1 MAPLPATSPV
11 GDPNGEVGAAEFHRR
26 LREHELA
33 LRALATRLC
42 RSPADAGDLVQDT
55 YERALRR
62 RAQYEPGTNL
72 RAWLCTILHH
82 LFLDRCRARSRGPT
96 HAPLDELVLPAPEPA
111 SEPAWAALT
120 RDDVVAAVGRLDPE
134 FRSVYQL
141 HTLEGVPY
149 QEIAA
154 RLGIPK
160 ATVGTRLARAR
171 RKLRDLLMPA
181 RADESHP

>member
-1 MAPLPATSPV
+1 MAPPPV
-11 GDPNGEVGAAEFHRR
+11 TDPSMDAEAEFHRC

-33 LRALATRLC
+33 LRTLALRLC
-42 RSPADAGDLVQDT
+42 RSSADAGDLVQDT
-55 YERALRR
+55 FERALRR

-82 LFLDRCRARSRGPT
+82 LFLDRVRATSRGPS
-96 HAPLDELVLPAPEPA
+96 HAPLDEVAVAAPERE

-120 RDDVVAAVGRLDPE
+120 RDDVVAAVARLEPE
-134 FRSVYQL
+134 FRSVYEL
-141 HTLEGVPY
+141 HSLEGVPY
-149 QEIAA
+149 QEIAT

-181 RADESHP
+181 RAADESHP

>member
-1 MAPLPATSPV
+1 MAPQPV
-11 GDPNGEVGAAEFHRR
+11 SAANDAAAAFARS
-26 LREHELA
+26 LREHEQV
-33 LRALATRLC
+33 LRALANRLC

-55 YERALRR
+55 FERALRR
-62 RAQYEPGTNL
+62 REQYVPGTNL

-82 LFLDRCRARSRGPT
+82 LFLDRVRANNRGPS
-96 HAPLDELVLPAPEPA
+96 HAPLDEVAVAAPERE

-120 RDDVVAAVGRLDPE
+120 RDDVVAAVARLEPE
-134 FRSVYQL
+134 FRSVYEL
-141 HTLEGVPY
+141 HSLEGVPY
-149 QEIAA
+149 QEIAS

-181 RADESHP
+181 RAADESHP